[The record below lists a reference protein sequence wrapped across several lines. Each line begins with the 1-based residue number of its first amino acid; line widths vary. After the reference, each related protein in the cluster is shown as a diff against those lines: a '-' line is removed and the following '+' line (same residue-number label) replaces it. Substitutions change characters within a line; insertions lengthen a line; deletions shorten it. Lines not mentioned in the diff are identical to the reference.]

1 MKKIFAFV
9 NPYLKRFRGPLA
21 VLVLLYILAGLA
33 SMVQP
38 YLFGSFVDA
47 LIGGSAG
54 ERMAVYVVL
63 IAALGAVELIL
74 GYVCNRLYIR
84 IQCRGGHA
92 LNVDAIHHIQNMPF
106 RFMRDRNATFFNQQI
121 NNDANA
127 VVIFCITTLENL
139 VINAF
144 MLLIPLGLI
153 IWFEP
158 WLGIA
163 MLAVNLL
170 YFLLYALLRG
180 RLYRARREFM
190 DEQAD
195 YFSKLGT
202 QLSNVKFI
210 QTHGLAS
217 GYIKRLGRSL
227 EKLLRAAL
235 KEQKAQ
241 YAFTAT
247 DTVIECAATLL
258 IFCLGGYAVIR
269 GDMTVGAFTIVQSY
283 FSITFGATQYFFSLG
298 QSIQSARVSCDR
310 LQAIFD
316 EPEQTNGTGTL
327 TELES
332 IRCEGVSFGY
342 DEEAVLS
349 DRNERFEKG
358 KIYAFVGENGAG
370 KSTFINLLLGLFI
383 DQYEGSVRYNGVPI
397 EELDM
402 RSLRRELVGVSEQEP
417 MLLEDTLRFNLSFD
431 DQATVD
437 EEEFRALCG
446 ILNLDAFLRQLP
458 NGLDT
463 VVREGSTNLS
473 GGEKQKLSIIR
484 ALLKHPKLLVLDEPT
499 SALDR
504 ESTRKFIDYL
514 SGIRDDK
521 IIFISTHDENLL
533 RICSETVSLEK
544 QQI

>member
-1 MKKIFAFV
+1 MKKIFVFAK
-9 NPYLKRFRGPLA
+9 PYIKPFRAAAAL
-21 VLVLLYILAGLA
+21 LILLYILSGLA
-33 SMVQP
+33 SLVQP

-47 LIGGSAG
+47 LLTGSAAD
-54 ERMAVYVVL
+54 RMTTYILL
-63 IAALGAVELIL
+63 IAGLGIAELIL
-74 GYVCNRLYIR
+74 GCVCERLYIR
-84 IQCRGGHA
+84 VQCRSGHA
-92 LNVDAIHHIQNMPF
+92 LNADAIHWIQNMPF
-106 RFMRDRNATFFNQQI
+106 RFMQDRNAAFLNRQI

-127 VVIFCITTLENL
+127 VTIFCITVLENIVTNVL
-139 VINAF
+139 T
-144 MLLIPLGLI
+144 LLIPLVLI
-153 IWFEP
+153 ALMEP
-158 WLGIA
+158 WLGLA

-170 YFLLYALLRG
+170 YFAIYHFLKG
-180 RLYRARREFM
+180 GLYRAQRQFM

-202 QLSNVKFI
+202 QISNVKFI
-210 QTHGLAS
+210 QTHGLAD
-217 GYIKRLGRSL
+217 GYIRRMARSL
-227 EKLLRAAL
+227 EKLLRAAF
-235 KEQKAQ
+235 KSQKAQ
-241 YAFTAT
+241 YAFTAS
-247 DTVIECAATLL
+247 DVIVKYAANILVFL
-258 IFCLGGYAVIR
+258 LGGYAVIR
-269 GDMTVGAFTIVQSY
+269 GDITAGAFTMIQSF
-283 FSITFGATQYFFSLG
+283 FSMTLGATQYFFSLG

-521 IIFISTHDENLL
+521 IIFISTHDEKLL